1 MKKASYQIYLRSRF
15 RVKPLSDT
23 FFYYL
28 YSKGYYF
35 YFFVAF
41 SRAPK
46 VKYEQVVS
54 NTC

>member
-23 FFYYL
+23 FFYY
-28 YSKGYYF
+28 SKVYYF
-35 YFFVAF
+35 YFFVTF